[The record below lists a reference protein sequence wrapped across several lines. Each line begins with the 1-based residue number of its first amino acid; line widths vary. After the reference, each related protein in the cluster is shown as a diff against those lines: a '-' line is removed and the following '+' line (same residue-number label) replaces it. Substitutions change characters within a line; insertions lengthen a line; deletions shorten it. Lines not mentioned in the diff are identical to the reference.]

1 MVLCSSF
8 IFQLGGLY
16 VSHLSPTFVR
26 LIHSLFS
33 YLLPSQPS
41 RGKQKTGICR
51 RTTSP
56 RWEQTICWDDLTIE
70 DVADRSLELAIWD
83 HDRLGHQDFLG
94 GARFNLGTGNE
105 QYSHAVM
112 SCDGKILSRFGH
124 LRHCLGQSATLSQS
138 PIIHHVYGSF
148 GHIT

>member
-1 MVLCSSF
+1 M
-8 IFQLGGLY
+8 FQSKYSKRARKVCVPPNPYILI
-16 VSHLSPTFVR
+16 HLSWYV
-26 LIHSLFS
+26 LFS

-70 DVADRSLELAIWD
+70 DVADRSLELAVWD

-105 QYSHAVM
+105 GFSHVDTTVQLM
-112 SCDGKILSRFGH
+112 GTSCHKSHILSIS
-124 LRHCLGQSATLSQS
+124 LGQLAISTQCSR
-138 PIIHHVYGSF
+138 IFWKYRI
-148 GHIT
+148 